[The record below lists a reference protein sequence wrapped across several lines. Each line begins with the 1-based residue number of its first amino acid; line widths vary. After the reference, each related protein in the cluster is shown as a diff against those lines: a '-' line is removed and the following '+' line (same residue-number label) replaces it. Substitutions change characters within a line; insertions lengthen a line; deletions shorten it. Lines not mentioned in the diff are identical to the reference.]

1 MESEIGQYY
10 WDHSYNL
17 TMLLCLT
24 IIIALFASLRLF
36 SGAIS
41 HVDPSYELS
50 QKDNGAF
57 GVSLAGVVFG
67 VTLVLSGVIPNSWTQ
82 TALDAGIAVAVYG
95 ILGIGLMVLT
105 RLIFDRIA
113 LPRVSIRDEIVKGN
127 IAAAVVDAGNVIAAA
142 LVIRAVMVWIPSDT
156 LSFDSILGLL
166 KLYVVSQVLLTLV
179 AMVHVRLFTMHG
191 VDDRTLQDEVHS
203 GNTALALRLSG
214 RRIGIA
220 FAITAASNIMVYEIY
235 GVNALLVD
243 WVLVSLAFIVG
254 LTLLSWLATRIILF
268 GMDVNDEVINQ
279 RNVAL
284 GAVQGT
290 VYVALGILVT
300 SLIGG

>member
-1 MESEIGQYY
+1 MESEIGHSY
-10 WDHSYNL
+10 WDPSYNP
-17 TMLLCLT
+17 TMLLCLA

-41 HVDPSYELS
+41 HVDPSYELT

-57 GVSLAGVVFG
+57 GISLAGVVFG
-67 VTLVLSGVIPNSWTQ
+67 VTLVLSGVIPHSWTQ
-82 TALDAGIAVAVYG
+82 TISEAGIAVAVYG

-127 IAAAVVDAGNVIAAA
+127 IAAAVVDAGNVVAAA
-142 LVIRAVMVWIPSDT
+142 LVIRAVMAWIPSDT
-156 LSFDSILGLL
+156 LSLASILDLL
-166 KLYVVSQVLLTLV
+166 KLYVVSQVVLTLV
-179 AMVHVRLFTMHG
+179 AMVQVRLFTMRG
-191 VDDRTLQDEVHS
+191 VDDRTLQDEIHS
-203 GNTALALRLSG
+203 GNTALALRQSG

-235 GVNALLVD
+235 SVNALLME
-243 WVLVSLAFIVG
+243 WVFASVTFIIG

-268 GMDVNDEVINQ
+268 RMDVNDEVVNQ

-290 VYVALGILVT
+290 VYIALGMLVT